1 MTTVLLYK
9 ASTCMNFRIFRF
21 ANLHVM
27 QYPAT
32 CKYITG
38 IDNVKGFGL
47 NVVPK
52 IFGDATKI

>member
-1 MTTVLLYK
+1 
-9 ASTCMNFRIFRF
+9 MNFHIFRF

-32 CKYITG
+32 FKYITG

-52 IFGDATKI
+52 NFWGRDENMTSVG